1 MTHSR
6 GGQSKEQCILPG
18 SGKRWSRVNGD
29 GSTKVTEG
37 RCARHGSN
45 DRSQGLIGF
54 ITCQELGRIVLLIL
68 LMRTLKHKV
77 K

>member
-1 MTHSR
+1 MTRFR

-18 SGKRWSRVNGD
+18 SGKRWSRANGD
-29 GSTKVTEG
+29 SSTKVTEG
-37 RCARHGSN
+37 RCARRGSS

-54 ITCQELGRIVLLIL
+54 IMCQELGRIVLLIL
-68 LMRTLKHKV
+68 LMRTLKHRV

>member
-45 DRSQGLIGF
+45 DRSQGLIGL
-54 ITCQELGRIVLLIL
+54 ITCQELGGIVLLIL